1 MKLGIVYHMP
11 FWKAED
17 GSLWEGEGSF
27 ARYVDSLAPYF
38 DEISLCVPVR
48 EGSNGEGTRVRAR
61 NVRLIDFPYF
71 DGPRQFLP
79 QLGAARRALRN
90 WVPTLDVLNC
100 RVPTPAGW
108 FAFREARRAGVP
120 VFLLVVGDLRAVA
133 PTLPY
138 RGLKRL
144 LFGLYT
150 EFEERALSRMTHHAI
165 TFANGAALAAKHR
178 RPGVDVVE
186 TRTSTINAEDIDTRL
201 DTCQHPRVR
210 ILTVSRIDPRK
221 NLRCLPEAVAA
232 LRAAGHDVELVIVG
246 PVVGAPGAAER
257 AAIEASA
264 QAMGIGDR
272 VRCPGSIPLDR
283 LLPMFREYDL
293 FVLPTGPGEGIPRV
307 LLEAMSA
314 GLPVVTT
321 NVAGIPSL
329 IAHEKNGLFLDA
341 ATGGAVAAAVG
352 RLMDDGELRRRLIQ
366 SGYETARAHTLD
378 AQAAHLMGV
387 VAARLGVQLPRN
399 DDLSISSRR
408 RVCFV
413 LPSLAG
419 GGAERAA
426 VQILNAL
433 DGHVWDRSMYLFKRE
448 GPYLNEVDGGVRVV
462 AGDQTPRRR
471 RVTGLRQFIRTEK
484 PDVVMVFLSYF
495 SVMAA
500 VRAALRG
507 TRVIFN
513 QQTPISAFLAD
524 ADYRWRLPIRRRLF
538 TWLARLSY
546 PNADA
551 VVATSHGV
559 ADELRDRFGVAEEH
573 LHVVPNPVDLK
584 RIDAA
589 MKEPLDAAHDAVWTR
604 PAVVAAG
611 RLADAKN
618 YPLML
623 DAFAIVRRQM
633 PARLFILGTGELE
646 PALRGRVHELGLD
659 DDVVFCGFQPNPWKF
674 VARSDVFLLT
684 SHYEGFGN
692 VLIEAMACRVPV
704 VATASHGTKEI
715 VNSGHDGVIVERH
728 EPEAV
733 ASALMA
739 LLRDTPSLAR
749 MREAARCRAER
760 FAMPAVA
767 AEYDR
772 VFQTVLS

>member
-38 DEISLCVPVR
+38 EEVSLCVPVR
-48 EGSNGEGTRVRAR
+48 RTGPAEGTRVRST

-79 QLGAARRALRN
+79 QLGAARRALRS
-90 WVPTLDVLNC
+90 WMPTIDVLNC

-150 EFEERALSRMTHHAI
+150 EFEEWALTRMTRHAI
-165 TFANGAALAAKHR
+165 TFANGAGLAAKHR
-178 RPGVDVVE
+178 RPGVDVIE
-186 TRTSTINAEDIDTRL
+186 TKTSTIRTEDINTRT

-221 NLRCLPEAVAA
+221 GLRCLPEAVAA
-232 LRAAGHDVELVIVG
+232 LRAAGRDVELVIVG
-246 PVVGAPGAAER
+246 PPVGAPGEAER
-257 AAIEASA
+257 EAIEASA
-264 QAMGIGDR
+264 RAMGVGDR
-272 VRCPGSIPLDR
+272 VRCPGLVPLDR
-283 LLPMFREYDL
+283 LLPTFREYDL

-314 GLPVVTT
+314 GLPVITT
-321 NVAGIPSL
+321 NVSGIPSL
-329 IAHEKNGLFLDA
+329 ITHEQNGLFLDT
-341 ATGGAVAAAVG
+341 ATGGAVAAAAG
-352 RLMDDGELRRRLIQ
+352 RLMDDGELRRRVIQ
-366 SGYETARAHTLD
+366 GGYETARAHTVD

-387 VAARLGVQLPRN
+387 LTARIGATVPRKRW
-399 DDLSISSRR
+399 STSARR

-433 DGHVWDRSMYLFKRE
+433 DPHAWDRSMYLFSRE
-448 GPYLNEVDGGVRVV
+448 GPYLGEVDGGIRVV
-462 AGDQTPRRR
+462 AGWPASRSGRMD
-471 RVTGLRQFIRTEK
+471 GLRRFIRDEQ
-484 PDVVMVFLSYF
+484 PDIVMVFLSFF
-495 SVMAA
+495 SVLSSARMASRR
-500 VRAALRG
+500 V
-507 TRVIFN
+507 RVIFN
-513 QQTPISAFLAD
+513 QQTPVSAFLAD
-524 ADYRWRLPIRRRLF
+524 ADYRWRLPMRRKMF
-538 TWLARLSY
+538 TWVARLSY
-546 PNADA
+546 PHADA

-559 ADELRDRFGVAEEH
+559 ADELRDQFGVPAKR
-573 LHVVPNPVDLK
+573 LHIVPNPVDLK

-589 MKEPLDAAHDAVWTR
+589 AREPLDAAHEAVWTH

-623 DAFAIVRRQM
+623 DAFAIVRAQL
-633 PARLFILGTGELE
+633 PARLFILGRGELE
-646 PALRGRVHELGLD
+646 SALRARVHELGLD
-659 DDVVFCGFQPNPWKF
+659 DDVVFCGFQPNPWKY
-674 VARSDVFLLT
+674 VARGDVFLLT

-692 VLIEAMACRVPV
+692 VLVEAMACRVPV

-715 VNSGHDGVIVERH
+715 VNSGHVGVIVDRH
-728 EPEAV
+728 EPDAV
-733 ASALMA
+733 ASALA
-739 LLRDTPSLAR
+739 GLLRDTPSLVH

-772 VFQTVLS
+772 VFQTVLA